1 MNFDEILATVDGQ
14 GNGMMPEGWGQGRAL
29 FGGLVGAVL
38 FDHLEKTVAAGR
50 TLRSFSLSFVAPM
63 APGPISLHSQ
73 VFREGKSVM
82 QAMVSARQEGEVVA
96 AMLVSLGTARE
107 SGVIVPPAAAPA
119 MPPPERCIELP
130 FMPGLTPDFLQ
141 HFQMRYADGMP
152 PFSGS
157 AVPDFSGYMGFRTP
171 PQAMSTAA
179 LIALVDTWPP
189 SVLPMLKKPAPA
201 SSLTWTMELL
211 DDPGSRPADTLWQ
224 YRVKTD
230 QSSDGYGQSQAT
242 IWDGEGKAVALSRQT
257 FTVFA

>member
-96 AMLVSLGTARE
+96 VGGATTATQRN
-107 SGVIVPPAAAPA
+107 
-119 MPPPERCIELP
+119 
-130 FMPGLTPDFLQ
+130 
-141 HFQMRYADGMP
+141 
-152 PFSGS
+152 
-157 AVPDFSGYMGFRTP
+157 
-171 PQAMSTAA
+171 
-179 LIALVDTWPP
+179 
-189 SVLPMLKKPAPA
+189 
-201 SSLTWTMELL
+201 
-211 DDPGSRPADTLWQ
+211 
-224 YRVKTD
+224 
-230 QSSDGYGQSQAT
+230 AT
-242 IWDGEGKAVALSRQT
+242 QPNQT
-257 FTVFA
+257 

>member
-1 MNFDEILATVDGQ
+1 MTFDEILATVDGK
-14 GNGMMPEGWGQGRAL
+14 GFARLPEGWGQGRAL

-38 FDHLEKTVAAGR
+38 FDHLQKTVATGR
-50 TLRSFSLSFVAPM
+50 VLRSFSLSFVAP
-63 APGPISLHSQ
+63 ASPGEVALEAT
-73 VFREGKSVM
+73 VLREGKSVM
-82 QAMVSARQEGEVVA
+82 QAMVSARQEGQVVA
-96 AMLVSLGTARE
+96 AMLVSLGAARE
-107 SGVIVPPAAAPA
+107 SRVIVAPPSAPA
-119 MPPPERCIELP
+119 MPAPDRCIELP
-130 FMPGLTPDFLQ
+130 FVAGLTPDFLQ

-157 AVPDFSGYMGFRTP
+157 EVPDFSGYMGFRAP

-211 DDPGSRPADTLWQ
+211 DDPQSRPADTLWQ